1 MAPVQVN
8 GQRVNILVV
17 LSIQLVQGGS
27 THTKESELVAVRVQL
42 QVQANGRLDNSL
54 EECLSTLEDRALLV
68 GIFQEQLEDNTQ
80 EQLEDSIQEPQADN
94 TQEQPADN
102 TQEQPAGNIQER
114 LEGSIQERPEDSI
127 QERLED
133 NSLVEHIQ
141 ELQDNFQEA
150 PYPAG
155 YPDTITLA
163 PA

>member
-80 EQLEDSIQEPQADN
+80 EQ
-94 TQEQPADN
+94 
-102 TQEQPAGNIQER
+102 PAGNIQER